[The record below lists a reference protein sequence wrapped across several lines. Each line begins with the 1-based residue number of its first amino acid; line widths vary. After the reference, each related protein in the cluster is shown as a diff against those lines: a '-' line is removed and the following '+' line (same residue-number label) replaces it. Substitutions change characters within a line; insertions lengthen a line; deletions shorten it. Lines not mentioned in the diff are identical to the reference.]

1 MKAKYLHPPFLSHQS
16 LTWRTEYSRTYMKAR
31 TNQKVNL
38 MKSVSGPESKNEADP
53 IVAAIYARTSSPNQ
67 KYNYSIGE
75 QVERC
80 WKHCE
85 QRGWE
90 VRYTFIDECESGGT
104 IERPKFQLMLE
115 NAKTVKFNVIV
126 FWKLDRF
133 CRSLVDL
140 VNMERKLREWNV
152 SLCSVTE
159 YIDTTTSGGRFNFRN
174 LASFA
179 EFERE
184 IIGERARMGLH
195 ALAKKHLW
203 PNPHPPL
210 GYNKTSDGSLAINPE
225 EAILVKRIFTMY
237 LEIKSMPQ
245 VAYELNQVRIF
256 TKKMKRWNARSIH
269 NILTNGIYVGRY
281 SVAGFSDYVEDYK
294 LLQNDLF
301 NEVTKTRLRYKRGH
315 ARRPPMPKERR
326 LSKINTVFDR
336 YQRFLQEQSRRGMSS
351 L

>member
-1 MKAKYLHPPFLSHQS
+1 VIILRPANRSEQIDEAS
-16 LTWRTEYSRTYMKAR
+16 
-31 TNQKVNL
+31 
-38 MKSVSGPESKNEADP
+38 SVS
-53 IVAAIYARTSSPNQ
+53 AALYARTSSPNQ
-67 KYNYSIGE
+67 KHNYSIGE

-80 WKHCE
+80 WKYCE

-90 VRYTFIDECESGGT
+90 VHYTFIDECESGGT

-115 NAKTVKFNVIV
+115 NAKTGKFNVIV

-159 YIDTTTSGGRFNFRN
+159 YIDTTTSVGRFNFRN
-174 LASFA
+174 LASVA

-210 GYNKTSDGSLAINPE
+210 GYNKTSDGRLAINPE

-237 LEIKSMPQ
+237 LETKSMPQ

-256 TKKMKRWNARSIH
+256 TKKMKRWNARAIH
-269 NILTNGIYVGRY
+269 NILKNGIYVGRY
-281 SVAGFSDYVEDYK
+281 SVAGFSDYVEDYVI
-294 LLQNDLF
+294 LQKDLF
-301 NEVTKTRLRYKRGH
+301 DKVTKTRLRYKRGH
-315 ARRPPMPKERR
+315 ARRPPMPKERK
-326 LSKINTVFDR
+326 LSKIDIVFDR
-336 YQRFLQEQSRRGMSS
+336 YQQFLQEQSGRGRTS